1 MQRILTRAIADH
13 RHQRHDTGA
22 AAEQQN
28 RAAVGDLPDKM
39 PADRSAQLD
48 VVADRGDVVEEGRDL
63 AVVEPL
69 DGKLER
75 RAATSGA
82 EAIE

>member
-1 MQRILTRAIADH
+1 MVACAIANH
-13 RHQRHDTGA
+13 GHQRHDSRT

-28 RAAVGDLPDKM
+28 RTAVGDLPDEIA
-39 PADRSAQLD
+39 ADGSAQLD
-48 VVADRGDVVEEGRDL
+48 VVADFGDVMKEGRDL

-69 DGKLER
+69 DDELER
-75 RAATSGA
+75 RSAMSGA